1 MKKTIQAFTLIEL
14 MIALAIAGILAAYGV
29 PFLGTVMTNNVL
41 TNTNN
46 DLVASLQYARSSSI
60 RLQGRVIVCTS
71 NNTTAAAPSCGGSTV
86 PWTAGWLIFQNND
99 TTNVTFDS
107 GDTLLRAYPEVAH
120 DALSITTVAL
130 GAAPTNI
137 VDYVMFNSPA
147 GEPMLADLSNQSG
160 IFRICIANDTTHI
173 RGVMVNV
180 SGRIA
185 STRDTS
191 VIGSSCP

>member
-14 MIALAIAGILAAYGV
+14 MVTLAIAGILTAYGV
-29 PFLGTVMTNNVL
+29 PFLGTLMTNNSL

-71 NNTTAAAPSCGGSTV
+71 NNTTSATPSCGGPTV

-107 GDTLLRAYPEVAH
+107 GDVLLRTYPKVTLDSLA
-120 DALSITTVAL
+120 ITTVDL
-130 GAAPTNI
+130 GGTPTNI
-137 VDYVMFNSPA
+137 VDYIMFNSPA

-160 IFRICIANDTTHI
+160 IFRICVENDTTHI

-185 STRDTS
+185 STRNTS

>member
-14 MIALAIAGILAAYGV
+14 MIALAIAGIVSAYGV
-29 PFLGTVMTNNVL
+29 PFLGRLMTNNAL

-71 NNTTAAAPSCGGSTV
+71 NNTTAAVPTCGGPGV

-99 TTNVTFDS
+99 ASVGFDS
-107 GDTLLRAYPEVAH
+107 GDTLLRTYPRVTA
-120 DALSITTVAL
+120 DSLTINTVAL
-130 GAAPTNI
+130 GGTPTNI
-137 VDYVMFNSPA
+137 ADFVMFDAPA
-147 GEPMLADLSNQSG
+147 GEPILADLTNQSG
-160 IFRICIANDTTHI
+160 IFRICVENDTTHI

-191 VIGSSCP
+191 IIGSSCP

>member
-14 MIALAIAGILAAYGV
+14 MIALAIAGVLAAYGV

-41 TNTNN
+41 TTTNN

-60 RLQGRVIVCTS
+60 RLGGRVIMCTS
-71 NNTTAAAPSCGGSTV
+71 NNTTAATPTCGGSTV

-99 TTNVTFDS
+99 ASVGFDP
-107 GDTLLRAYPEVAH
+107 GDTLLRTYPKVAA
-120 DALSITTVAL
+120 DSLSITTVNL
-130 GAAPTNI
+130 GATPTNI
-137 VDYVMFNSPA
+137 ADYVMFDAPA
-147 GEPMLADLSNQSG
+147 GEPIVADLTNQSG

-173 RGVMVNV
+173 RGVMVNI

-185 STRDTS
+185 STRDTN

>member
-14 MIALAIAGILAAYGV
+14 MIALAIAGIVAAYGV
-29 PFLGTVMTNNVL
+29 PFLGTLMTNNAL

-71 NNTTAAAPSCGGSTV
+71 KNTTEAVPTCGGSTV
-86 PWTAGWLIFQNND
+86 PWTDGWLIFQNND
-99 TTNVTFDS
+99 ASVGFDS
-107 GDTLLRAYPEVAH
+107 GDTLLRTYPKVAV
-120 DALSITTVAL
+120 DSLSITTVDL
-130 GAAPTNI
+130 GGTPTNI
-137 VDYVMFNSPA
+137 ADYVMFDAPA
-147 GEPMLADLSNQSG
+147 GEPIVADLTNQSG
-160 IFRICIANDTTHI
+160 IFKICIANDTTHI
-173 RGVMVNV
+173 RGVMVNI

-191 VIGSSCP
+191 IIGSSCP